1 VRPRV
6 AGCCVVEDPRT
17 AIEPHYIL
25 IIRTEKRQPLASLP
39 LAISASPS
47 LGKPAQ
53 AVLIQTALTLRY
65 SSRCC
70 RPDSRPYPPLIAT
83 ERRIQ
88 ELVSGWGSITK
99 SDAACALDARGSIMK
114 SDAPCALDARPA
126 VRWTPPDGGCLCVG
140 RPMGDWLP
148 VR

>member
-99 SDAACALDARGSIMK
+99 SDAACALDP
-114 SDAPCALDARPA
+114 PCRALDAA
-126 VRWTPPDGGCLCVG
+126 RWTAVDENRLAS
-140 RPMGDWLP
+140 WLP
-148 VR
+148 VRWPPDG

>member
-6 AGCCVVEDPRT
+6 AGCCLVEDPRT

-47 LGKPAQ
+47 LGKQSGRLDPDGLDVEIFLQVLQ
-53 AVLIQTALTLRY
+53 AALAAVSAADRDRAT
-65 SSRCC
+65 
-70 RPDSRPYPPLIAT
+70 DSGAGLGLGFDHQ
-83 ERRIQ
+83 ERRCLCGGRPGFDH
-88 ELVSGWGSITK
+88 EERRSLCVGRPP
-99 SDAACALDARGSIMK
+99 CRALDA
-114 SDAPCALDARPA
+114 AR
-126 VRWTPPDGGCLCVG
+126 GGCLCVG